1 MDLSISQ
8 MMDMQK
14 ALFALHE
21 NQWSPMEP
29 EYGRD
34 FILYM
39 VEEIGEA
46 IAILKKKG
54 CDAVL
59 SDADVRSAFLEEMA
73 DVLMYYQEVLLR
85 FHVTPDEISRAYE
98 AKHLPAAAM
107 RPPSGWAAVPA
118 AAPSIPWRNILKNLW
133 LWERQSPLPWARAGN
148 LSASGRSPVMGK
160 SGSPQVWGSWT
171 GSWAA
176 ARWPGHWFW

>member
-39 VEEIGEA
+39 VEEVGEA

-98 AKHLPAAAM
+98 AKHL
-107 RPPSGWAAVPA
+107 
-118 AAPSIPWRNILKNLW
+118 RNM
-133 LWERQSPLPWARAGN
+133 
-148 LSASGRSPVMGK
+148 GRDYTKEYKELYHNG
-160 SGSPQVWGSWT
+160 
-171 GSWAA
+171 
-176 ARWPGHWFW
+176 